1 MGLSEAD
8 LFALDESAE
17 LSLSTCVAVPSKPYL
32 SDTIDYDTDIAPHQ
46 FIRIYSGV
54 GSGKNTFVNHLVKG
68 DLFRHHDGT
77 LVSPQYVYLIS
88 SRKAKIQE
96 MLNLDDVVYDPYV
109 GMFDSFTNDWM
120 AYTDDRHA
128 QLENAERIELEDAL
142 GLPYEVCLRSCVC
155 TNAKVEY
162 DLKNRYSAGN
172 PTAQPWNRFDMI
184 IIDEAHSLL
193 SDATYQS
200 SAFYVRRLIQKTLK
214 NSKTCK
220 VIVMTGS
227 PKILEKHPVI
237 QKAHLIDR
245 METCINVTPKSVRFI
260 TKEESAALQQQ
271 MLIERR
277 KFIAFYNHVSD
288 ILALAEKAPAEAQT
302 GIAMA
307 FSKAAVLD
315 QMKKT
320 QDPRLQRMLDTQTYL
335 AKHEKLP
342 DDVFAF
348 LSTSKNKEGIN
359 IKNEDIHT
367 MFIEAHAELDVI
379 QMAGRLRQPV
389 DVLYVVADS
398 QDHIDYENSYE
409 HKTVQDKK
417 LRAAINDQYFQICRE
432 TGYEPNDPQE
442 TWQEPAY
449 ANKERKGYI
458 DFTHGKY
465 RYLRYDYFSDCFR
478 FYPERVVGRKYY
490 AEQRRIFSLAR
501 QSKAGLIYLAH
512 RWFPGIKC
520 TVSDQVEYGTDKK
533 QLVDEYLE
541 KNGWLE
547 ADRLGAADRTRLLHE
562 LNQLLKLE
570 AKQLK
575 SLLKSYGYDIKELTA
590 SHKTNAPF
598 RVIKL
603 DAVKAA

>member
-1 MGLSEAD
+1 MDGLT
-8 LFALDESAE
+8 DERYA
-17 LSLSTCVAVPSKPYL
+17 
-32 SDTIDYDTDIAPHQ
+32 
-46 FIRIYSGV
+46 G
-54 GSGKNTFVNHLVKG
+54 
-68 DLFRHHDGT
+68 
-77 LVSPQYVYLIS
+77 
-88 SRKAKIQE
+88 
-96 MLNLDDVVYDPYV
+96 
-109 GMFDSFTNDWM
+109 
-120 AYTDDRHA
+120 
-128 QLENAERIELEDAL
+128 LENVKRVELMDAF
-142 GLPYEVCLRSCVC
+142 GDSHHVCLRSCVC
-155 TNAKVEY
+155 TNAKVEH
-162 DLKNRYSAGN
+162 DLKKHYSAGD
-172 PTAQPWNRFDMI
+172 PTVQPWNRFDMI

-200 SAFYVRRLIQKTLK
+200 SAFYVRRLIERTLK

-320 QDPRLQRMLDTQTYL
+320 QDPRLQRMIDTQAYL

-342 DDVFAF
+342 DDVYAF

-359 IKNEDIHT
+359 IKNEDIHV
-367 MFIEAHAELDVI
+367 MFTEAHAELDVI

-389 DVLYVVADS
+389 DVLYVVVDS
-398 QDHIDYENSYE
+398 QDHIDYENFHE
-409 HKTVQDKK
+409 HKTVQDIK

-432 TGYEPNDPQE
+432 TGYVPNDPQE
-442 TWQEPAY
+442 AWQEPAY
-449 ANKERKGYI
+449 SHKERKAYI
-458 DFTHGKY
+458 DFTHEKY

-478 FYPERVVGRKYY
+478 FYPERVVGRQYY
-490 AEQRRIFSLAR
+490 AEQRRIFSVAR
-501 QSKAGLIYLAH
+501 QNKAGLICLAH

-520 TVSDQVEYGTDKK
+520 TVSDQVEYETDKK
-533 QLVDEYLE
+533 QLVDKYLE

-547 ADRLGAADRTRLLHE
+547 ADRLGAADRKRLLQE

-575 SLLKSYGYDIKELTA
+575 SLLQNYGYDIKELTK
-590 SHKTNAPF
+590 SHKANAPF
-598 RVIKL
+598 RIIKL